1 MQISEN
7 HLEEVEKNY
16 FQHLFGAW
24 KVASILI
31 IHGLLPNVWKHK
43 ASDIICTQKR

>member
-1 MQISEN
+1 MPMN

-43 ASDIICTQKR
+43 ASDIICTQIR